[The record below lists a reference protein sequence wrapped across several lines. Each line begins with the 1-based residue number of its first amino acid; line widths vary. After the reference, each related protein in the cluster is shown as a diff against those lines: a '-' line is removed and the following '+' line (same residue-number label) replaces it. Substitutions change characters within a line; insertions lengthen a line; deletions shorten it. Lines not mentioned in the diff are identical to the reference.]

1 MDGFHLDDNCTVSI
15 HFCVTGAATL
25 NNLVFSTWSLFGQ
38 YLQVSYHREDDRQM
52 FAASAVMRMLH
63 QSAVVKRVW
72 LSVKVKLW
80 IYWHPQLRPRDCRH
94 KQQKQASSDGCMES
108 HSEIG

>member
-1 MDGFHLDDNCTVSI
+1 MDGFHLDDNCTVGI

-25 NNLVFSTWSLFGQ
+25 TNLVFSTWSLFGQ

-72 LSVKVKLW
+72 LSVKGMQNHLSKTFKIPKYPKSVSTDIL
-80 IYWHPQLRPRDCRH
+80 
-94 KQQKQASSDGCMES
+94 
-108 HSEIG
+108 